1 MRFITKSFTFHAAH
15 RLRLPNRSDEEN
27 QAVFGVCA
35 FPHGHTYQLQVTLA
49 GAPDAN
55 GMILLFGTLKSI
67 VREAVLSRY
76 DHADLNALP
85 EYQDVPPTAEVIA
98 GCIFDVLA
106 PRFTTDRYRLH
117 EVRLYETPTAWASVT
132 TDA

>member
-1 MRFITKSFTFHAAH
+1 MRCITKSFAFHAAH
-15 RLRLPNRSDEEN
+15 RLRHPDRTDEEN

-49 GAPDAN
+49 GTPDDN
-55 GMILLFGTLKSI
+55 GMILLFGSLKSI
-67 VREAVLSRY
+67 VSEAVLSRY

-85 EYQDVPPTAEVIA
+85 EYQRVPPTAEVIA
-98 GCIFDVLA
+98 GHIFDVLA
-106 PRFTTDRYRLH
+106 PLLTTDRYRLH

-132 TDA
+132 ADA